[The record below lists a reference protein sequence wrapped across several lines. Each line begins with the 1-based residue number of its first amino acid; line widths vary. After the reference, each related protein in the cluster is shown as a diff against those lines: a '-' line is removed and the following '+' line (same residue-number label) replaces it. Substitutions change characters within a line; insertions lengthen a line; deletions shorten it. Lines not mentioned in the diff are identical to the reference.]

1 MPRQL
6 ALANAFSQVSF
17 LLQVCGSGS
26 GLKCKQCFPG
36 FILEGNECVAIEC
49 TDGEWLDLD
58 EGACRKCKVDKCMVR
73 GVGWRGEAVA

>member
-1 MPRQL
+1 M
-6 ALANAFSQVSF
+6 
-17 LLQVCGSGS
+17 
-26 GLKCKQCFPG
+26 
-36 FILEGNECVAIEC
+36 EGNECVAIEC